1 MSHKILSKNVL
12 GMKFM
17 QRTKEKIEQKKEVEE
32 TIGHRVEEE
41 KGMKPEIEVWPTED
55 SFVACQ
61 ELSFG
66 RMSFRGYNPEIERLM
81 IEKDPK
87 FQRRQEGQVDS
98 DEEEISAKEMADKF
112 LQMNPSRAGQVKR
125 KRNQYISREEDDD

>member
-41 KGMKPEIEVWPTED
+41 KGMKPEISVWPTED
-55 SFVACQ
+55 SFVPCQ
-61 ELSFG
+61 GLAFG

-87 FQRRQEGQVDS
+87 FKRRQEGQVDS
-98 DEEEISAKEMADKF
+98 DEEEISAKEMAEKF

>member
-1 MSHKILSKNVL
+1 
-12 GMKFM
+12 M